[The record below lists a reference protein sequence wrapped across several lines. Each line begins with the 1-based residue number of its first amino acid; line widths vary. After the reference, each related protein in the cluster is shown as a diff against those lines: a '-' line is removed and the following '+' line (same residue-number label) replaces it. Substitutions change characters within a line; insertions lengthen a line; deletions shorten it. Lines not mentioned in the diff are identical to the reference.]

1 MSTKTP
7 LPDLL
12 AVLTPLFEQCAPDEQ
27 RILLAVLE
35 RLAAEHYRRWA
46 DSLSD
51 PAQKRDFLTAAALE
65 EHIAAVAEGLEPKAE
80 QIARKLWQRFP
91 HMRSLYADAIA
102 PLSHEEQWQVQAIGE
117 HGGAGVWRSFAQA
130 ESNPAVRAKL
140 FACAVADEEN
150 SQFLIQVLKT
160 RPGRVS

>member
-1 MSTKTP
+1 MSMKTS

-35 RLAAEHYRRWA
+35 RLAAEHYRKWA

-51 PAQKRDFLTAAALE
+51 PEQKHDFLTAAALE
-65 EHIAAVAEGLEPKAE
+65 EHIATVAEGLEPRAE
-80 QIARKLWQRFP
+80 QMARTLWQRFP

-102 PLSHEEQWQVQAIGE
+102 PLSHEEQWEVQSIGE
-117 HGGAGVWRSFAQA
+117 HGGAGLWRSFAQA
-130 ESNPAVRAKL
+130 ELNPEVRAKL
-140 FACAVADEEN
+140 FACAAADEEN
-150 SQFLIQVLKT
+150 SQFLIRLLKKL
-160 RPGRVS
+160 RAA